1 MDTLNTLKG
10 DNNMSWFKHK
20 PPKYP
25 PHRDPVPEKYKEPSP
40 ENNKPS
46 K

>member
-1 MDTLNTLKG
+1 MAILNTLKG
-10 DNNMSWFKHK
+10 DNIMSWFKHK

-25 PHRDPVPEKYKEPSP
+25 PHREPNREPIREQVPQ
-40 ENNKPS
+40 NNKPT

>member
-1 MDTLNTLKG
+1 MAVLNTLKG
-10 DNNMSWFKHK
+10 DITMSWFKHK

-25 PHRDPVPEKYKEPSP
+25 PHREPAKEHIP
-40 ENNKPS
+40 ENKQPS

>member
-1 MDTLNTLKG
+1 
-10 DNNMSWFKHK
+10 MSWFKHK

-25 PHRDPVPEKYKEPSP
+25 PPSKPPIPKEPFK
-40 ENNKPS
+40 ENKDPQ

>member
-1 MDTLNTLKG
+1 
-10 DNNMSWFKHK
+10 MSWFKHK

-25 PHRDPVPEKYKEPSP
+25 PHKDFPNKNPTP
-40 ENNKPS
+40 ENNQPS

>member
-1 MDTLNTLKG
+1 MAILNTLKG

-25 PHRDPVPEKYKEPSP
+25 PHRDPIREPVKEHVPQ
-40 ENNKPS
+40 NNQPAK
-46 K
+46 